1 MKTLQKND
9 YVGNFKILNKIGE
22 GGMAHIY
29 KALQPALKRPVVLK
43 KLKDPNREIVSRF
56 KKEALVSASFHHE
69 NLVAIYDFLY
79 SNRSYYLVMEFVEGE
94 DLRTI
99 IDHQAPL
106 PPYIAALIILG
117 IARGLE
123 YTHARNIVHRDIK
136 PSNILIS
143 YLGEVKLIDFGI
155 AKDDVSTRLTMTGMI
170 VGTPSYMAPEQA
182 NGETITDQSDLF
194 SLGILLYETLT
205 GLKPFYAENNTE
217 VLTKII
223 RAKYTPAERINPN
236 IPYALRKIIR
246 KALRKAPKKRYQN
259 ATEFV
264 HDLEK
269 FIPWQIRSR
278 KKEEISR
285 FLRKLDKTSP
295 TTDESLKMAVYSA
308 TPAWSWRL
316 ARSVLA
322 LLFLS
327 LLIFQGLRFKEQQLG
342 FARLSSFRP
351 ALQLFVDEK
360 ACPVENANLLIGP
373 LLKGRHKFTL
383 QDTESGQTQITVLP
397 VRPADTLQIALPEA
411 LGPRTSRLHFNSSPP
426 NAALF
431 VDGHPL
437 GRTPLAQLE
446 LIPGAHRIRIE
457 KEGFLPLEDRIFIR
471 ASGAYRVHY
480 ILSAK

>member
-29 KALQPALKRPVVLK
+29 KALQPALKRSVVLK
-43 KLKDPNREIVSRF
+43 KLKDPNREIISRF

-79 SNRSYYLVMEFVEGE
+79 SNRSYYLVMEFVDGE

-99 IDHQAPL
+99 IDHLSPL
-106 PPYIAALIILG
+106 PPSIAALIILG

-143 YLGEVKLIDFGI
+143 TQGEVKLIDFGI

-182 NGETITDQSDLF
+182 NGDNITDQSDLF

-223 RAKYTPAERINPN
+223 RAKYTPPEQINPN
-236 IPYALRKIIR
+236 IPHGLRRIIK
-246 KALRKAPKKRYQN
+246 KALRKDPKKRYQN
-259 ATEFV
+259 ATEFI

-269 FIPWQIRSR
+269 FIPWQIRSK
-278 KKEEISR
+278 KKEVISH
-285 FLRKLDKTSP
+285 FLQKLDKTAP
-295 TTDESLKMAVYSA
+295 TTDESLKVAVYSA
-308 TPAWSWRL
+308 SPAWSWRL
-316 ARSVLA
+316 AQGIVLFLFVGLLGFQGMRFKNHQIGYAKAELFRPSMQLQVDGNPRSVNRQNP
-322 LLFLS
+322 LL
-327 LLIFQGLRFKEQQLG
+327 
-342 FARLSSFRP
+342 
-351 ALQLFVDEK
+351 
-360 ACPVENANLLIGP
+360 GP
-373 LLKGRHKFTL
+373 LLKGKHKFTL
-383 QDTESGQTQITVLP
+383 QDQNSGLIYVSLLE
-397 VRPADTLQIALPEA
+397 VNPADTIKITLPAEQGKTISQLVFNSRPPEA
-411 LGPRTSRLHFNSSPP
+411 SIY
-426 NAALF
+426 

-437 GRTPLAQLE
+437 GLTPLSGIE
-446 LIPGAHRIRIE
+446 LIPGEYQIRIE
-457 KEGFLPLEDRIFIR
+457 KKGFFPIEDKLRIR
-471 ASGAYRVHY
+471 AGSKYRLQY
-480 ILSAK
+480 DLLAK